1 MPQVARGIGIS
12 CHVASL
18 WYSATACGT
27 ITKDERGAHFQVL
40 YNTEV
45 SLVTIRHYNEDIIKR
60 LTNSKN
66 VLVEQKTRQTARF
79 VCAS

>member
-1 MPQVARGIGIS
+1 MQNSAIS
-12 CHVASL
+12 F
-18 WYSATACGT
+18 SAVVDDSQQL
-27 ITKDERGAHFQVL
+27 KDLVEHLKGDFQVL

-60 LTNSKN
+60 LTNGKN